1 MQSIYEM
8 IRFNNK
14 LPINIFI
21 HSVDNISSHWHSSIE
36 IFFVLSGTVD
46 LIYNGE
52 KYVLKKDDVFLINS
66 NKIHGIT
73 SNSKNIVIAAQIEE
87 SFVKNNYKD
96 IDSIEFDCKSV
107 SYENEPQAF
116 KSIRKILAKI
126 VWTYN
131 KEVDGYEIKINSLL
145 LDLIYILT
153 NNFKVKANIKNIHAN
168 NKHLDRLV
176 RIINYVKENFNND
189 ISLTKVAEKEY
200 LTPQY
205 LSKFFEKNMWIN
217 FLTYVNKI
225 RLDHALNDLINTDTS
240 ITDIAFN
247 SGFPNVKSFISV
259 FKATYNQTPSI
270 YRKNINSHIVKN
282 KGEQIRVNYLDV
294 DTTSYFKEILEYLSD
309 DDDIEKIKDT
319 GTKIKKK
326 VTIDLND
333 NLGKIKN
340 NWKNLMTIGKAKEG
354 LLDIVQKQI
363 REIQKDIGYKYIR
376 FHGIFDDEMMIY
388 QEDKLGNVQFNFNY
402 VDSLFDFLLSV
413 NLKPFIELSFM
424 PKDLAKD
431 INHTMY
437 YHESITSIPKSYKN
451 WAFMINA
458 LIIHC
463 IERYGVE
470 EVKSWCF
477 EVWNEPDMEAFWS
490 GVEEDYYNLYE
501 VSYRVIKE
509 INKDIKVGGPAIAS
523 ITIKQTKWLDR
534 YIKYTIDNKCIP
546 DFISFHIYPNEIF
559 DINDNF
565 THKKGLITDSD
576 INYLS
581 NIIDIV
587 KNKLNEFSL
596 DNIEVYLTEWNS
608 TISCR
613 DLTNDTLYKG
623 SYIFKNILENID
635 KINSF
640 GYWALSD
647 YIEEFRI
654 DKNIFHGGLGLIT
667 NNGIKKS
674 AFYSFKLLNELGGNI
689 VDRGDGYFISKN
701 NNEYKVFLYNYC
713 HFDKIYSMS
722 DVSNIDIGNRY
733 NVFLDKNINI
743 ELKLTNFNVSGGYN
757 LCIKELT
764 RKGGSSFDTWVKMG
778 QPMQITKEDIEYI
791 NSKSIPNM
799 KKLYV
804 DIDKDYTIM
813 EHLKP
818 HEVKVYTFT
827 KSYL

>member
-1 MQSIYEM
+1 MESAYEM

-21 HSVDNISSHWHSSIE
+21 HSIENINSHWHSSIE

-52 KYVLKKDDVFLINS
+52 KYMLKKDDVFLVNS
-66 NKIHGIT
+66 NKIHGLT
-73 SNSKNIVIAAQIEE
+73 SNSENIVIAAQIEE
-87 SFVKNNYKD
+87 SFIKTNYKD

-116 KSIRKILAKI
+116 QAMRKILAKI
-126 VWTYN
+126 VWAYN
-131 KEVDGYEIKINSLL
+131 KEGDGYEIKINSLL
-145 LDLIYILT
+145 LGLIYILT
-153 NNFKVKANIKNIHAN
+153 NNFRVKVNIKNKHAN
-168 NKHLDRLV
+168 NKHLDRLI

-205 LSKFFEKNMWIN
+205 LSKFFEKNMGIN

-225 RLDHALNDLINTDTS
+225 RLQHALDDLINTENS

-259 FKATYNQTPSI
+259 FKLAYNQTPSI
-270 YRKNINSHIVKN
+270 YRKNINKYTVNN
-282 KGEQIRVNYLDV
+282 KGEKIIENYLEV
-294 DTTSYFKEILEYLSD
+294 DTTSYFKEILEYLND
-309 DDDIEKIKDT
+309 DNVEKIKDERVQVS
-319 GTKIKKK
+319 KNIS
-326 VTIDLND
+326 VDLN
-333 NLGKIKN
+333 NSLGVIKN

-354 LLDIVQKQI
+354 LLDAIQKQI
-363 REIQKDIGYKYIR
+363 KEIQKDIGYKYIR

-388 QEDKLGNVQFNFNY
+388 QEDKDGNVQFNFNY
-402 VDSLFDFLLSV
+402 VNSLFDFLLSV

-424 PKDLAKD
+424 PKDLARDK
-431 INHTMY
+431 NHTLFY
-437 YHESITSIPKSYKN
+437 RESITSVPKSYKY
-451 WAFMINA
+451 WAFMVNE
-458 LIIHC
+458 LVVNC

-470 EVKSWCF
+470 EVKSWYF
-477 EVWNEPDMEAFWS
+477 EVWNEPDIGGFWS
-490 GVEEDYYNLYE
+490 GSEEDYYNLYE
-501 VSYRVIKE
+501 ISYKVIKD
-509 INKDIKVGGPAIAS
+509 ISKDIKVGGPAIAS
-523 ITIKQTKWLDR
+523 ITIKRTKWLER
-534 YIKYTIDNKCIP
+534 YIKYSIDNKCIP
-546 DFISFHIYPNEIF
+546 DFISFHTYPNEVF
-559 DINDNF
+559 NINDNF
-565 THKKGLITDSD
+565 THKKGLITDSN

-587 KNKLNEFSL
+587 KNKLNEFNL
-596 DNIEVYLTEWNS
+596 DNIEIYLTEWNS

-647 YIEEFRI
+647 YVEEFKI
-654 DKNIFHGGLGLIT
+654 DKNRFHGGLGLIT

-674 AFYSFKLLNELGGNI
+674 AYYSFKLLNELEGSI
-689 VDRGDGYFISKN
+689 VDRGEGYFVSKSN
-701 NNEYKVFLYNYC
+701 NQYKVFLYNYC

-733 NVFLDKNINI
+733 NVFIDKDIDI
-743 ELKLTNFNVSGGYN
+743 EIKLTNFSLTGKYN
-757 LCIKELT
+757 LYIKELT
-764 RKGGSSFDTWVKMG
+764 RKDGSSFDTWVEMG
-778 QPMQITKEDIEYI
+778 HPMLITKEDIEYI
-791 NSKSIPNM
+791 NSKSIPSI
-799 KKLYV
+799 KKLHV
-804 DIDKDYTIM
+804 NIDKDYTIM

-818 HEVKVYTFT
+818 HEVKVYIFT

>member
-1 MQSIYEM
+1 MESVYKM

-14 LPINIFI
+14 LPINILI
-21 HSVDNISSHWHSSIE
+21 HSVDNISSHWHSSTE

-52 KYVLKKDDVFLINS
+52 KHVLKKDDIFLVNS

-73 SNSKNIVIAAQIEE
+73 SDSENIVIAAQIEE
-87 SFVKNNYKD
+87 SFIKNNYKN
-96 IDSIEFDCKSV
+96 IDSIEFDCKSIFH
-107 SYENEPQAF
+107 ENEPQAF
-116 KSIRKILAKI
+116 QEIRKILAKI
-126 VWTYN
+126 VWAYN
-131 KEVDGYEIKINSLL
+131 KEEEGYEIKINSLL
-145 LDLIYILT
+145 LELIYILT
-153 NNFKVKANIKNIHAN
+153 NNFKVKVNMKNVHAN

-205 LSKFFEKNMWIN
+205 LSKFFEKNMGIN

-225 RLDHALNDLINTDTS
+225 RLQHALSDLINTENS

-259 FKATYNQTPSI
+259 FKSAYNQTPSI
-270 YRKNINSHIVKN
+270 YRKNINKYKVN
-282 KGEQIRVNYLDV
+282 NNGEKIIENYLEV
-294 DTTSYFKEILEYLSD
+294 DTTTYFKEILEYLN
-309 DDDIEKIKDT
+309 DDDIGEIQNQV
-319 GTKIKKK
+319 K
-326 VTIDLND
+326 VTKNISVDLN
-333 NLGKIKN
+333 NNQGIIKN
-340 NWKNLMTIGKAKEG
+340 NWKSLINIGKAKEG

-363 REIQKDIGYKYIR
+363 KEIQKDIGYKYIR

-388 QEDKLGNVQFNFNY
+388 QEDKEGNVQFNFNY
-402 VDSLFDFLLSV
+402 VNSLFDFLLSV

-431 INHTMY
+431 KNHTLF
-437 YHESITSIPKSYKN
+437 YHESITSAPKSYRQ

-458 LIIHC
+458 LVINC
-463 IERYGVE
+463 IERYGIE
-470 EVKSWCF
+470 EVKSWYF
-477 EVWNEPDMEAFWS
+477 DVWNKPDIGAFWS
-490 GVEEDYYNLYE
+490 GSEEDYYNLYE
-501 VSYRVIKE
+501 ISYRVIKE
-509 INKDIKVGGPAIAS
+509 INKSIKVGGPAIAS

-534 YIKYTIDNKCIP
+534 YIKYSINNGCIP
-546 DFISFHIYPNEIF
+546 DFISFHTYPNEIF
-559 DINDNF
+559 DTNDNF
-565 THKKGLITDSD
+565 THKKGLITDSN

-581 NIIDIV
+581 NMIDIV
-587 KNKLNEFSL
+587 KNKLSEFNL
-596 DNIEVYLTEWNS
+596 NDVEVYLTEWNS

-623 SYIFKNILENID
+623 SYIFKNILENMD

-640 GYWALSD
+640 GYWTLSD
-647 YIEEFRI
+647 YGEEFKI
-654 DKNIFHGGLGLIT
+654 DKNRFHGGLGLIT

-674 AFYSFKLLNELGGNI
+674 AYYSLKLLNELEGSI
-689 VDRGDGYFISKN
+689 VDRGDGYFVSKN

-733 NVFLDKNINI
+733 NVFIDKNIDI
-743 ELKLTNFNVSGGYN
+743 ELKLTNFNVGGKYN

-764 RKGGSSFDTWVKMG
+764 RKDGSSFDTWVEMG
-778 QPMQITKEDIEYI
+778 QPMSITKEDIEYI
-791 NSKSIPNM
+791 NSKSIPSM
-799 KKLYV
+799 KKLHV